1 MGRILGIGFIVLA
14 VWAGVEIYS
23 EGTAGAFGGL
33 LTRTGLV
40 AEEEAQTPVTERAAA
55 AWQDAY
61 HAAEDRVERQLD

>member
-14 VWAGVEIYS
+14 VWVGVEVYS

-33 LTRTGLV
+33 LTRVGLA
-40 AEEEAQTPVTERAAA
+40 AEEERRPPLPERAAS

-61 HAAEDRVERQLD
+61 RASEDRVERLLE